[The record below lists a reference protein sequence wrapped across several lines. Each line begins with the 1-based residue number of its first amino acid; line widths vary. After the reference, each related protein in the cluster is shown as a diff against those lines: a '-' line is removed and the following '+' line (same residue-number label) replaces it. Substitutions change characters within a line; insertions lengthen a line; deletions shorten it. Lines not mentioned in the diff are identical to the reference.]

1 MVLWPVLN
9 ISFSSLWDLQVSKE
23 WTSDL
28 GIFTV
33 YSFTRICCNMLFFR
47 ICSMHPEEYG
57 WFFFFFFFLPL
68 NYIDFHSPSSM
79 TNKSLSSFNLT
90 KLDNQFQIPSFKGL
104 FLGITSLA
112 CSFYFVFMSLINL
125 SRPKYYIVDH
135 INSHITQHSW
145 SCIIFLL
152 ITPSNTNLNVNIYVV
167 ILLKKKVYEKYTYI
181 YIYVYIQTHT
191 HTHTYIYIYIYIW
204 IIPSYLKMT

>member
-1 MVLWPVLN
+1 MLQYAVLQNLQHASRRIWV
-9 ISFSSLWDLQVSKE
+9 IFFS
-23 WTSDL
+23 
-28 GIFTV
+28 
-33 YSFTRICCNMLFFR
+33 
-47 ICSMHPEEYG
+47 
-57 WFFFFFFFLPL
+57 FFFFLPL

-167 ILLKKKVYEKYTYI
+167 ILLKRKVYEKYTYI
-181 YIYVYIQTHT
+181 YIYMFVYR
-191 HTHTYIYIYIYIW
+191 HTHTYIYIYIYMNYPLIFEDD
-204 IIPSYLKMT
+204 IGDKILISTFIFVIFYFFNFF

>member
-1 MVLWPVLN
+1 MLQYAVLQN
-9 ISFSSLWDLQVSKE
+9 LQHASR
-23 WTSDL
+23 
-28 GIFTV
+28 
-33 YSFTRICCNMLFFR
+33 RIWM
-47 ICSMHPEEYG
+47 I
-57 WFFFFFFFLPL
+57 FFFFFFLPL

-112 CSFYFVFMSLINL
+112 CSFYFVFMSLTNL

-167 ILLKKKVYEKYTYI
+167 ILLKRKVYEKYTYI
-181 YIYVYIQTHT
+181 YIYMFIYR
-191 HTHTYIYIYIYIW
+191 HTHTYIYIYIYMNYPLIFEDD
-204 IIPSYLKMT
+204 IGDKILISTFIFVIFYFFLFF